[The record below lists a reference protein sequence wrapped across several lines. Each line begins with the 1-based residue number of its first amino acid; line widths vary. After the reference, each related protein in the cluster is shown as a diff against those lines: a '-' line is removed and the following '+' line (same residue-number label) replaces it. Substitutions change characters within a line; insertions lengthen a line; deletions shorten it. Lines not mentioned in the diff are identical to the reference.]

1 MVSADVD
8 DIAAARPAVAVAR
21 ALAGPAL
28 IVGSVLAALHDFAFG
43 GLVSRRNLDLVAYFF
58 PNHCFLGR
66 SLAAGHIPAWNP
78 YAMGG
83 VPFAADPQ
91 SGWGYLPA
99 TTLYSVL
106 PCDVALRSF
115 EILLPVLGGLGVYWF
130 LRSEKA
136 SRAAATCGG
145 VVLALAMIN
154 SRMIVSAPFAGAVAW
169 TALLLA
175 ASSRYFRSRTL
186 PGNLAWVV
194 VAAGAWGQLAAA
206 HMSHGLILGTLAL
219 AVYIPARFWI
229 DAREGAFSPRRAVT
243 LVALLIAAIPLVN
256 LFLLLPRLAY
266 LPQTSISL
274 GYRRLE
280 ELARLLAGDP
290 PRPLPIGSTRGF
302 AWPLRLGLPPGD
314 YLGSGVLLLALGSFW
329 SRRYRALAVA
339 VGAFGVAMYLAT
351 VNSVAQA
358 VAPVARQTALGT
370 FYLHGPA
377 RFRHGVLLAAAILIG
392 LGLHAWQEDRST
404 RSRIVMV
411 GASLALWGLLPFALG
426 YRPDS
431 PILFILGGALAGAG
445 LVLGL
450 HRRAFLV
457 VVPVVLAVELSL
469 NAVAHPI
476 SGLTSAARYVQAG
489 PIESNLQSLGTGR
502 LLTLGGGEVGRRME
516 ASLRS
521 IVFGIEEAQ
530 GYNPVQLRRYWTFT
544 RFVNSE
550 RIQHNTAIL
559 VDPPPSALDLL
570 QVAWIVAPTGT
581 VADPGWIH
589 LAQSDRRVLY
599 GMDRHPPRASLV
611 TRWTIASPDQSLRL
625 VTAPDFDPGSQAV
638 VEEAPGIPSV
648 PSSSLPGQAVYV
660 PLGPQAG
667 RVDVVAPQPGLVV
680 IRNVYD
686 RHWHATVDGRAVPLL
701 RADYL
706 LQAVAVPAGRHVIG
720 LEYDDPWIGYGL
732 AGSGFVVV
740 LQLGVAAWIA
750 RRHRSGSRAYRD
762 NGSSSHR

>member
-1 MVSADVD
+1 MASADIGD
-8 DIAAARPAVAVAR
+8 LPAARPAVAVAR

-28 IVGSVLAALHDFAFG
+28 IVGSVLVALHDFAFG

-66 SLAAGHIPAWNP
+66 SLAAGHVPAWNP

-106 PCDVALRSF
+106 PCDVALRFF
-115 EILLPVLGGLGVYWF
+115 EILLPVLGGLGIYWF

-175 ASSRYFRSRTL
+175 ASSRYFQSRTL

-206 HMSHGLILGTLAL
+206 HMSHGLILGTVAL

-229 DAREGAFSPRRAVT
+229 DAREGAFSSRRAVT
-243 LVALLIAAIPLVN
+243 LVALLVAAIPLVN

-274 GYRRLE
+274 GYRRLD
-280 ELARLLAGDP
+280 ELARLLAGDS
-290 PRPLPIGSTRGF
+290 PRPLPIGSTKGF
-302 AWPLRLGLPPGD
+302 QWPLRLGLPPGD
-314 YLGSGVLLLALGSFW
+314 YLGAGVLFLTLGSFW
-329 SRRYRALAVA
+329 SRRYRALAIAVA
-339 VGAFGVAMYLAT
+339 AFGLVAYLAT
-351 VNSVAQA
+351 LKAVAQA

-377 RFRHGVLLAAAILIG
+377 RFRYGVFLATAILIG
-392 LGLHAWQEDRST
+392 LGLQAWREDRST
-404 RSRIVMV
+404 RSRLLMG

-426 YRPDS
+426 YRPDR
-431 PILFILGGALAGAG
+431 PLLFILGGTVTAAA

-450 HRRAFLV
+450 RRRGFLLL
-457 VVPVVLAVELSL
+457 VPVLLAAELSL
-469 NAVAHPI
+469 NSVAHPFP
-476 SGLTSAARYVQAG
+476 GLTPASRYVQAG
-489 PIESNLQSLGTGR
+489 PIDSTLQSLGTGR
-502 LLTLGGGEVGRRME
+502 LLTLGEDEVSLRME

-544 RFVNSE
+544 RSVNSE

-589 LAQSDRRVLY
+589 LAQSDRQVLY
-599 GMDRHPPRASLV
+599 GLDRYPPRASLV
-611 TRWTIASPDQSLRL
+611 TRWTIASADQSLRL

-638 VEEAPGIPSV
+638 VEEDPGIPSV
-648 PSSSLPGQAVYV
+648 LPSTLSGQTVYV

-740 LQLGVAAWIA
+740 LLLGVAGWMA
-750 RRHRSGSRAYRD
+750 RLHRSRSRAHRD